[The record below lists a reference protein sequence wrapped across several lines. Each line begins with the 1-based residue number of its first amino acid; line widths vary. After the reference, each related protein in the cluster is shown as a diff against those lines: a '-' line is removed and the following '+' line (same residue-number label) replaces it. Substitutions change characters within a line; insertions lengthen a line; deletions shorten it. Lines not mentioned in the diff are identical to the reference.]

1 MKAFNIAAA
10 IALALFSSVALAER
24 GSGQDNKISYSE
36 SSLQQQVS
44 DANHFTPFEL
54 QTRNP

>member
-24 GSGQDNKISYSE
+24 GSGEANKIAYPD

-44 DANHFTPFEL
+44 DAEHFTPDEL

>member
-24 GSGQDNKISYSE
+24 GSGEANKIAYPD

-44 DANHFTPFEL
+44 DANHFMPSEL

>member
-24 GSGQDNKISYSE
+24 GSGEANKIAYPE
-36 SSLQQQVS
+36 SSLQQQGS
-44 DANHFTPFEL
+44 DANHFIPAEL